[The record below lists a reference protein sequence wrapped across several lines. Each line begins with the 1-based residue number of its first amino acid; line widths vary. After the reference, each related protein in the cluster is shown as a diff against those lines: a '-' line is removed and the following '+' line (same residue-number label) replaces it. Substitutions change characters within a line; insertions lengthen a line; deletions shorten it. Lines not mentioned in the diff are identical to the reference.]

1 LPFFG
6 GSAKS
11 SGVTH
16 KFLQIFGTRKC
27 QETRKAERYFKERGV
42 RFQAV
47 DLAEKGLSP
56 GELRAVATRVGGVEA
71 LLDRN
76 GKRYVDKGLKHSAP
90 TGPRIE
96 QLLLADPL
104 LLRTPI
110 VRSEAGC
117 TVGYQAD
124 LWVTWLAGPP
134 SK

>member
-1 LPFFG
+1 
-6 GSAKS
+6 
-11 SGVTH
+11 VTL
-16 KFLQIFGTRKC
+16 KALQIFGTRKC

-42 RFQAV
+42 RFQSI
-47 DLAEKGLSP
+47 DLSEKGLSP
-56 GELRAVATRVGGVEA
+56 GELRAVASRVGGVEA

-76 GKRYVDKGLKHSAP
+76 GKRYVEKGLKHSAP

-104 LLRTPI
+104 LLRTPL

-117 TVGYQAD
+117 TVGYQAE
-124 LWVTWLAGPP
+124 VWLKWLSSPQ